1 MANVT
6 RRNFLQA
13 AAIAGGMVGLA
24 GCNAGTGTT
33 GSAADPLAAPAADK
47 YPIDPDGEKVEAKW
61 SSETSRKDKW
71 TRVTNPDGGAELGV
85 MDTAKIIQVDGYA
98 FKDMNGNGKLDLW
111 EDWRQSPEDRA
122 KALAESMSAEEIL
135 PLMWHNGCNST
146 TAPLA
151 DDDAA
156 SLQAGMRAGVSRAQA
171 APDNYV
177 EAINWINA
185 VQEECEKSAYGI
197 PYLNSTDQYQNF
209 DIPDNDGLVA
219 SMDMD
224 IIRRAAKVQ
233 AKVWRATGVRCLLGP
248 QIDISTNP
256 TYCRYS
262 GSASEDPALNRD
274 FARAFI
280 TGLQSTF
287 GDDACTD
294 D

>member
-1 MANVT
+1 MAPAPPPRPT
-6 RRNFLQA
+6 
-13 AAIAGGMVGLA
+13 
-24 GCNAGTGTT
+24 
-33 GSAADPLAAPAADK
+33 PLAAPAADK

-85 MDTAKIIQVDGYA
+85 MDTAKIIQVDDYA
-98 FKDMNGNGKLDLW
+98 FKDLNGNGKLDLY

-185 VQEECEKSAYGI
+185 V
-197 PYLNSTDQYQNF
+197 
-209 DIPDNDGLVA
+209 
-219 SMDMD
+219 
-224 IIRRAAKVQ
+224 
-233 AKVWRATGVRCLLGP
+233 
-248 QIDISTNP
+248 
-256 TYCRYS
+256 
-262 GSASEDPALNRD
+262 
-274 FARAFI
+274 
-280 TGLQSTF
+280 
-287 GDDACTD
+287 
-294 D
+294 